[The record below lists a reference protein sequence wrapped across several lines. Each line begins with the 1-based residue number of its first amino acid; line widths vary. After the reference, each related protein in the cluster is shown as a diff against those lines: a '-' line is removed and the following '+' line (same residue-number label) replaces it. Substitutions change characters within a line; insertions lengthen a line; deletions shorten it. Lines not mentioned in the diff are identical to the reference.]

1 MIAIQTP
8 ATPSSARQSPATQ
21 AIASLIEL
29 AQTGE
34 INPWD
39 VQVIE
44 IIDRFLAELGI
55 DDSDNLALED
65 ADLSHSGQVMLW
77 ASKLVLFKAETLE
90 RLNQEA
96 EVEEENS
103 PEYLEGLEIAE
114 DERKTFNQNLGT
126 QIKRRTCAPPPKKRK
141 VTLTEFIAQLQIIDQ
156 QISKKKINHRLTLQK
171 KKKGYTRKQALK
183 TITELAHNENL
194 TELAEQLSNFLSNN
208 LLSQPQTKIPLDE
221 LIAHWQNH
229 LQEQGK
235 QKTNHPQTEK
245 GDRVGVFW
253 ALLLLSSQSKVEL
266 HQEDFYQ
273 DVHITLINN

>member
-1 MIAIQTP
+1 MIAIQSPVTQNP
-8 ATPSSARQSPATQ
+8 VTQSPATQ
-21 AIASLIEL
+21 AIATLMEL

-55 DDSDNLALED
+55 DGSDNLALED
-65 ADLSHSGQVMLW
+65 TDLSHSGQVMLW

-90 RLNQEA
+90 RLNQQ
-96 EVEEENS
+96 EENQEEFS
-103 PEYLEGLEIAE
+103 PEYLESLEIAE

-141 VTLTEFIAQLQIIDQ
+141 VTLAEFIAQLQIIDN
-156 QISKKKINHRLTLQK
+156 QISKRKINHRLTLKK

-194 TELAEQLSNFLSNN
+194 TELAQQLSHFLSNN
-208 LLSQPQTKIPLDE
+208 LLSPQQTKIQLDE
-221 LIAHWQNH
+221 LIHHWQNH
-229 LQEQGK
+229 VTQQK
-235 QKTNHPQTEK
+235 QDNSHHNKK

-273 DVHITLINN
+273 DLHITLIDT

>member
-1 MIAIQTP
+1 MIAT
-8 ATPSSARQSPATQ
+8 QSPATQ

-29 AQTGE
+29 AQAGE

-55 DDSDNLALED
+55 DGGDNLAVEE
-65 ADLSHSGQVMLW
+65 ADLSHSGQMMLW

-90 RLNQEA
+90 RLNQE
-96 EVEEENS
+96 EDNEEEFS
-103 PEYLEGLEIAE
+103 PEYLESLEIAE
-114 DERKTFNQNLGT
+114 DERRSFNQNLAT
-126 QIKRRTCAPPPKKRK
+126 QIKRRTCAPPPKTRK
-141 VTLTEFIAQLQIIDQ
+141 VTLAEFIAQLQIIDN
-156 QISKKKINHRLTLQK
+156 QIGKKKINHRLTLK
-171 KKKGYTRKQALK
+171 KNKKGYTRKQALK

-194 TELAEQLSNFLSNN
+194 TELAEQLNNFLSTN
-208 LLSQPQTKIPLDE
+208 LLNQPQTKIHLDE
-221 LIAHWQNH
+221 LITHWQNH
-229 LQEQGK
+229 TAQQK
-235 QKTNHPQTEK
+235 QDYSHHQSEK

-273 DVHITLINN
+273 DLHITLMNNE